1 MLKIE
6 FILCQDK
13 NIRICSI
20 TPNSIVILI
29 GTIINQWY
37 NNYPKNL
44 YVPYPIQL
52 EKKKIEKHGLL
63 PNLGTKLDC
72 RGLFR
77 YHMFLPKV
85 HFVSLWLSQ
94 VPTTSHFINS

>member
-1 MLKIE
+1 M
-6 FILCQDK
+6 
-13 NIRICSI
+13 

-52 EKKKIEKHGLL
+52 EKKKKKRKTWST
-63 PNLGTKLDC
+63 P
-72 RGLFR
+72 
-77 YHMFLPKV
+77 
-85 HFVSLWLSQ
+85 
-94 VPTTSHFINS
+94 

>member
-37 NNYPKNL
+37 NNYPKICTFL
-44 YVPYPIQL
+44 IL
-52 EKKKIEKHGLL
+52 SSWKKKIEKHGLL